1 MKAIPSGSIS
11 VTRHCP
17 AHPICTR
24 EYTGAPGNTGK
35 LIRLHIRYCIHIP
48 PEHKDGLIEYK
59 KNDKKPDHI
68 QFCNSTFSKDGCTMQ
83 QSQTSTK
90 MIEDEM
96 DAFMKKKLREIIF
109 FEEKSFE
116 EKSFEEKII
125 TNKKRKSKKN
135 KKK

>member
-1 MKAIPSGSIS
+1 MKAIPSGSES

-17 AHPICTR
+17 ANPICIR
-24 EYTGAPGNTGK
+24 EYSGNPKKTGE
-35 LIRLHIRYCIHIP
+35 LMRLHIRYCIHIP
-48 PEHKDGLIEYK
+48 DEHKKALIEYK

-68 QFCNSTFSKDGCTMQ
+68 QFKNSIFSKDCCMKK

-90 MIEDEM
+90 MLEDEI
-96 DAFMKKKLREIIF
+96 DAFMEKKLCEIKS

-116 EKSFEEKII
+116 EKSFEEI
-125 TNKKRKSKKN
+125 TTTKKKKKSKKN